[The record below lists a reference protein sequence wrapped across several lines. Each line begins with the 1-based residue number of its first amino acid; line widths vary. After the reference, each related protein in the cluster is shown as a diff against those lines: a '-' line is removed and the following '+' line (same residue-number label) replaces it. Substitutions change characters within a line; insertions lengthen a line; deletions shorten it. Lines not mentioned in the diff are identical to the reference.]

1 MNPRDNARP
10 GSADSSG
17 APETSANSV
26 AAKAS
31 GAAGSAKSGGK
42 GGAAVDTFDEHDVHT
57 DPAALETLAEA
68 AAQETVEVAP
78 DGSVVGYRARR
89 TLRLRV
95 ELARQLRRRRVQLV
109 LGFLVLLPFILWAA
123 FEFGTEGGG
132 ARSGGFVDL
141 ATSSAPNFVVFV
153 LFATGS
159 FLLPMIVAL
168 FFGDT
173 VASEASWSSLKYL
186 LAIPIPRHRL
196 MRQKATT
203 SALLSLFAITLLP
216 AVALGVG
223 VVFYGAGEA
232 LSPTGDAIPFD
243 QAMIALVLTIC
254 YLAIHLLWVAGLALF
269 LTVSTDAP
277 LGAVGGTVLVAI
289 LSQILDQITALEGL
303 RNYLPT
309 HYAFAWSDLIST
321 DIDWSNMAAGAFS
334 AVAYGAFFG
343 LLAWRRFRTKDITS

>member
-1 MNPRDNARP
+1 MSPRDSEQP
-10 GSADSSG
+10 TDSS
-17 APETSANSV
+17 T
-26 AAKAS
+26 
-31 GAAGSAKSGGK
+31 
-42 GGAAVDTFDEHDVHT
+42 VDVEDHDVHT

-95 ELARQLRRRRVQLV
+95 ELVRQLRRRRVQLV
-109 LGFLVLLPFILWAA
+109 LGFLLVLPWILWAA
-123 FEFGTEGGG
+123 FEFGTDGRN

-173 VASEASWSSLKYL
+173 IASEASWSSLKYL

-196 MRQKATT
+196 MRQKAVT

-216 AVALGVG
+216 AVALLVG
-223 VVFYGAGEA
+223 VIFYGTGEA

-243 QAMIALVLTIC
+243 QSMIALVLTIC
-254 YLAIHLLWVAGLALF
+254 YLAIHLLWVAGVALF

-289 LSQILDQITALEGL
+289 LSQILDQIDALGGI
-303 RNYLPT
+303 RDWLPT
-309 HYAFAWSDLIST
+309 HYTFAWT
-321 DIDWSNMAAGAFS
+321 GAMVDPIRWDDMVRGGFS
-334 AVAYGAFFG
+334 ALLYAVLFTTLAF
-343 LLAWRRFRTKDITS
+343 LRFRRKDITS

>member
-1 MNPRDNARP
+1 MSPRDTTDIGVNTN
-10 GSADSSG
+10 D
-17 APETSANSV
+17 
-26 AAKAS
+26 
-31 GAAGSAKSGGK
+31 
-42 GGAAVDTFDEHDVHT
+42 HDVHT
-57 DPAALETLAEA
+57 DPAALDQLAEA
-68 AAQETVEVAP
+68 TEHETVEVQP

-95 ELARQLRRRRVQLV
+95 ELVRQLRRRRVQLL

-123 FEFGTEGGG
+123 FTFGEDGG
-132 ARSGGFVDL
+132 RQSGGFVDL
-141 ATSSAPNFVVFV
+141 ATASAPNFVVFA
-153 LFATGS
+153 LFATSS

-173 VASEASWSSLKYL
+173 IASEASWSSLKYL
-186 LAIPIPRHRL
+186 LAMPIPRHRL
-196 MRQKATT
+196 MRQKAVT
-203 SALLSLFAITLLP
+203 SGLLSLFAITLLP
-216 AVALGVG
+216 GVALVVG
-223 VVFYGAGEA
+223 IVFYGTGEA
-232 LSPTGDAIPFD
+232 ISPTGDAIAFD
-243 QAMIALVLTIC
+243 QSMIALVLTIC
-254 YLAIHLLWVAGLALF
+254 YLAVHLLWVAGLALF

-334 AVAYGAFFG
+334 AVTYGAFFG